1 MLTDASRNLRPVRD
15 LGHYSPNTKRPNW
28 SPNCSTS
35 LGALASRK
43 RFASSKK
50 AFSFSLRAWIPCS
63 MRSTRTRLSLRR
75 RCFDM
80 VSTCFA
86 ISRGRVTLRR
96 TCFAAAR
103 FAVAILSS
111 IYTILVQHENHM
123 PTLLYSELQQQCRR
137 LKPAPFRKGADRGAE
152 APHYPY
158 SGSRNIVP
166 SAPVRV

>member
-1 MLTDASRNLRPVRD
+1 MS
-15 LGHYSPNTKRPNW
+15 
-28 SPNCSTS
+28 
-35 LGALASRK
+35 
-43 RFASSKK
+43 
-50 AFSFSLRAWIPCS
+50 
-63 MRSTRTRLSLRR
+63 STRTRLSLRR

-96 TCFAAAR
+96 PCFAAAR

-158 SGSRNIVP
+158 SGSRNIVT
-166 SAPVRV
+166 SAPVRVPVPSLRDSGRYSDLPSTPPAAACWAKLFRPAKRDWRGPRSHMAAHSGNSATAKNSRSLDSD